1 MTEKNINSKE
11 SLSELSNRVKEALSQ
26 FEEVRGFL

>member
-1 MTEKNINSKE
+1 MAEKNIDSRE
-11 SLSELSNRVKEALSQ
+11 SASELSARIKEALSQ

>member
-1 MTEKNINSKE
+1 MAEKNINSKE
-11 SLSELSNRVKEALSQ
+11 SSSELSIRVKEALSQ

>member
-1 MTEKNINSKE
+1 MKDKNIAAKE
-11 SLSELSNRVKEALSQ
+11 SISELSIRIKEAFSQ

>member
-1 MTEKNINSKE
+1 MAEKNINSKE
-11 SLSELSNRVKEALSQ
+11 SLSELSIRVKEALSQ